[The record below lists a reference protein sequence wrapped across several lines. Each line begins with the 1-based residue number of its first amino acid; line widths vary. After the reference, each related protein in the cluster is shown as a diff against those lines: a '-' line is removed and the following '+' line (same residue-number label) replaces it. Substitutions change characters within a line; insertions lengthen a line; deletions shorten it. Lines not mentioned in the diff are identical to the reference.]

1 MLDVL
6 VSVPLDLDELKGGK
20 VIAAIFGKRH
30 ILSEILVFIAK
41 CAIMSFLESTYL
53 NFSMSSSS
61 LKPHS
66 LWKQEFRD
74 TRAAALFTSLRGK
87 ARVMVGATE
96 FKGTTW
102 QLAERKRSCET

>member
-6 VSVPLDLDELKGGK
+6 VSVPLDLDELKGGQ

-30 ILSEILVFIAK
+30 ILSEILIFVAK

-53 NFSMSSSS
+53 NFSVSSSS

-66 LWKQEFRD
+66 LWKREFRD
-74 TRAAALFTSLRGK
+74 TLFTSLRGK
-87 ARVMVGATE
+87 APALVGATE
-96 FKGTTW
+96 FKRTTW
-102 QLAERKRSCET
+102 QPAKRKRS